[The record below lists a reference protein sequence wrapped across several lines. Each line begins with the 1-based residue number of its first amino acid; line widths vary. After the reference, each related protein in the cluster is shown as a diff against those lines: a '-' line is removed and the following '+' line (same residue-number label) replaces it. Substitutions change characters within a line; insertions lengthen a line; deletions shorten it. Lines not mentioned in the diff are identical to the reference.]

1 MIRRTLLIL
10 ALLLLPAPMV
20 AQQAMEGSRSHTVE
34 RGETL
39 WDLARRYFGNPF
51 DWRTIWE
58 ANRSQIQDP
67 HWIYPGQVF
76 QIPNQ
81 SRLVTGVAVEGAAQ
95 PAAEAPPAPAEGEQP
110 APRPVQAAPP
120 AAGPIPG
127 PGDRTVFY
135 PEDKSVE
142 PRVLGEEA
150 MDLYFVTP
158 DLFQSTGWIDP
169 TSSREPAHLG
179 VIDDFQAGENLRSGR
194 TAVLPH
200 DLIRVGIRSG
210 SAPAVGDQLTTFRIR
225 DRVDGVGLVAVPTG
239 MIEVVGVEDTA
250 FVAELSNEFNQ
261 VVLGDYVIPA
271 DEFPLERSDR
281 PTELAEPGMDATVV
295 AFQVPNQLNSR
306 GTILF
311 LDKGSVDG
319 VKTGDVFELRMGGG
333 DGWSGKVAGTV
344 IVHRVRERTAAARV
358 MQVNNPV
365 FFRGTTVKMVARMQ

>member
-1 MIRRTLLIL
+1 
-10 ALLLLPAPMV
+10 
-20 AQQAMEGSRSHTVE
+20 
-34 RGETL
+34 
-39 WDLARRYFGNPF
+39 
-51 DWRTIWE
+51 
-58 ANRSQIQDP
+58 
-67 HWIYPGQVF
+67 
-76 QIPNQ
+76 
-81 SRLVTGVAVEGAAQ
+81 
-95 PAAEAPPAPAEGEQP
+95 
-110 APRPVQAAPP
+110 
-120 AAGPIPG
+120 
-127 PGDRTVFY
+127 
-135 PEDKSVE
+135 
-142 PRVLGEEA
+142 

-169 TSSREPAHLG
+169 TSGREPAHLG

-200 DLIRVGIRSG
+200 DMIRVGIRSG
-210 SAPAVGDQLTTFRIR
+210 PAPEVGEQLTTFRIR

-239 MIEVVGVEDTA
+239 MIEVIGVEDSV
-250 FVAELSNEFNQ
+250 FVAELSNEFDQ
-261 VVLGDYVIPA
+261 VALGDYVIPA
-271 DEFPLERSDR
+271 DEFPLQRSDR
-281 PTELAEPGMDATVV
+281 PAELAAPGMDATVV

>member
-10 ALLLLPAPMV
+10 ALLVVPVPVL
-20 AQQAMEGSRSHTVE
+20 AQEIAAGARTHTVE

-58 ANRSQIQDP
+58 ANQSKIEDP

-76 QIPNQ
+76 QIPGQ
-81 SRLVTGVAVEGAAQ
+81 SRLVTQVAVETG
-95 PAAEAPPAPAEGEQP
+95 EAPAPAEAAA
-110 APRPVQAAPP
+110 APRPPEPARPVSQ
-120 AAGPIPG
+120 AAGPMPG
-127 PGDRTVFY
+127 PSDRTVFY
-135 PEDKSVE
+135 PTEERVE
-142 PRVLGEEA
+142 SRVLDSEA

-169 TSSREPAHLG
+169 TSSSVPEHLG

-194 TAVLPH
+194 TAVMPH

-210 SAPAVGDQLTTFRIR
+210 SAPEVGTELTTFRIR
-225 DRVDGVGLVAVPTG
+225 DRVNDVGLVAVPTG
-239 MIEVVGVEDTA
+239 MITVVGVEDSI
-250 FVAELSNEFNQ
+250 FVAELSNEFDQ
-261 VVLGDYVIPA
+261 VALGDYVVHA

-281 PTELAEPGMDATVV
+281 PTDLASPGMEATVV

-311 LDKGSVDG
+311 LDKGAVDG
-319 VKTGDVFELRMGGG
+319 VKTGDVFELRLGAG
-333 DGWSGKVAGTV
+333 DGWSGKVAGTLL
-344 IVHRVRERTAAARV
+344 VHRVRENTAAARV
-358 MQVNNPV
+358 MQVTNPV
-365 FFRGTTVKMVARMQ
+365 FFRGTMVRMVARMP